1 MAGAGF
7 PQTKGIDMPS
17 TRRHAVL
24 AAALLASSTLFA
36 PTSSADDRHHRHH
49 DDKSADSYVGAA
61 FGRGLNTAQPGNSV
75 NHVILPK
82 WIEVKAGGVVNF
94 AHAGFHNIVIF
105 KPGIR
110 REDLNPFLPPDGI
123 FIFPPD
129 PTVAVPA
136 ELAGL
141 VDHLYYRGIN
151 PAGGP
156 PPGTPATAEPSN
168 ASNRS
173 EPVAFIEPGVYLVIC
188 NVLPHLL
195 DGMYAYVRVKRN
207 D

>member
-1 MAGAGF
+1 VGAG
-7 PQTKGIDMPS
+7 
-17 TRRHAVL
+17 
-24 AAALLASSTLFA
+24 
-36 PTSSADDRHHRHH
+36 
-49 DDKSADSYVGAA
+49 
-61 FGRGLNTAQPGNSV
+61 FGRGLNTAQPGNPV

-82 WIEVKAGGVVNF
+82 WIEVEAGGVVNF
-94 AHAGFHNIVIF
+94 AHAGFHHIVIF
-105 KPGIR
+105 KPGLR
-110 REDLNPFLPPDGI
+110 REDLNPFIPQTGL

-129 PTVAVPA
+129 PTAPVPP

-141 VDHLYYRGIN
+141 SDQLYYRGIN

-173 EPVAFIEPGVYLVIC
+173 EPVAFLEPGLYLVIC

-195 DGMYAYVRVKRN
+195 DGMYAYVRVKR